1 LSYSMSDVAS
11 DSVAVYIGVPLANPL
26 YAPASDPVGESGC
39 VTVGSITYCYPSPSA
54 AAASPSPSPSQ
65 GVTVT
70 SVVNDIVY
78 AISVIFDSI
87 AQAIAELAPYLISF
101 LAAFS
106 VMGRTY
112 NAVRSV
118 ILRFFGRYFRI

>member
-1 LSYSMSDVAS
+1 MSDVAS

-26 YAPASDPVGESGC
+26 YSPASDPVSESDC
-39 VTVGSITYCYPSPSA
+39 VTVGSFTYCNSPPPTTA
-54 AAASPSPSPSQ
+54 ASPSQ

-78 AISVIFDSI
+78 AISVVFDDI

-101 LAAFS
+101 IAAFS
-106 VMGRTY
+106 VVVHTY
-112 NAVRSV
+112 NAVRGV
-118 ILRFFGRYFRI
+118 VMRFFGRYFRI

>member
-1 LSYSMSDVAS
+1 MSYSAS
-11 DSVAVYIGVPLANPL
+11 DSVSESGVVYINASLANPQ
-26 YAPASDPVGESGC
+26 YVSISDPVSESDC
-39 VTVGSITYCYPSPSA
+39 VTVGSFTYCNSPPPTT
-54 AAASPSPSPSQ
+54 AASPSQ
-65 GVTVT
+65 DVTVT

-78 AISVIFDSI
+78 AISVVLDDI

-101 LAAFS
+101 IAAFS

-112 NAVRSV
+112 NAVRGV

>member
-1 LSYSMSDVAS
+1 MSYSISDAAS
-11 DSVAVYIGVPLANPL
+11 DSVT
-26 YAPASDPVGESGC
+26 
-39 VTVGSITYCYPSPSA
+39 VTVDGLTYIYPPSPTTTTT

-78 AISVIFDSI
+78 AISVIFDTI
-87 AQAIAELAPYLISF
+87 AEAITELAPYLISF

-106 VMGRTY
+106 VMGHTY
-112 NAVRSV
+112 NAVRDV